1 MLMINYTPRLEH
13 AINIATF
20 AHRNQKRKG
29 SELPY
34 IVNPFSTMLIASN
47 VTEDED
53 VLIACLFHDIFED
66 VPEEY
71 SRQQMTTEFGNRVV
85 QMVEDVTKDDSIKDW
100 RKRSDA
106 YLDHVKQSPDESII
120 VCASD
125 KISNISAVLSD
136 YKKVG
141 EELWDRFASSKTD
154 QLWWYKSVLEI
165 VESRLPKSI
174 LVKELATRIE
184 KLNCIINP

>member
-1 MLMINYTPRLEH
+1 MINYTPRLEH
-13 AINIATF
+13 AINVATF
-20 AHRNQKRKG
+20 AHRKQKRKG
-29 SELPY
+29 SKLPY
-34 IVNPFSTMLIASN
+34 IVHPFSTMLIASN

-66 VPEEY
+66 VAEEY
-71 SRQQMTTEFGNRVV
+71 SRQQMTNEFGNRVV
-85 QMVEDVTKDDSIKDW
+85 SMVEDVTKDYSIKDW

-106 YLDHVKQSPDESII
+106 YLDHVKQSPSESII

-136 YKKVG
+136 YENIG
-141 EELWDRFASSKTD
+141 EKLWDRFASSKAD

-165 VESRLPKSI
+165 IENRLPQST
-174 LVKELATRIE
+174 LVPELSSRID
-184 KLNCIINP
+184 KLDHIIRS